1 MNNLM
6 ANGNFIKWSKN
17 EMDFYET
24 VNTFSGNKKR
34 SDKIFELMNLY
45 LDIDFKLSR
54 VKVDVDDEKQIYN
67 YIDLL
72 VARCREIK
80 IPDPSQ
86 INFSGNGLHVF
97 WIVDKVNKFNDAG
110 KELFGSN
117 AKECKKFY
125 LNLENELVKNFEDL
139 GADNNAKDLSRV
151 LRIVGTSN
159 SKNGKICKSIYLDD
173 KSYKLEEFAHLL
185 KYNYDEYLEFKN
197 QPTTSSQLELA
208 KNLDIKVSD
217 KKLIAH
223 KQIAKAIQSLQ
234 VNDKGICKN
243 EKSNKKDYVLNYLT
257 NYYTLGYFK
266 RGKGITNNYIYYL
279 GVGCKR
285 VGISNLDNVF
295 DKCKSKL
302 KLQECECNEM
312 YNTLVSGY
320 METGNALKVS
330 YKKLNEKLKV
340 EEDVLDQLK
349 QPKSAR
355 KRVTKQ
361 MLVKVYR
368 KIESNRVYR
377 FYSCRQLAKRFNIS
391 KSKANEI
398 LNEIKSHKWVSIKF
412 SNSLKPTFKTTISKE
427 IDIIYNIC
435 GGSYIILDGIRNK
448 E

>member
-6 ANGNFIKWSKN
+6 ANGNFIKWNKDN
-17 EMDFYET
+17 KDFYET

-45 LDIDFKLSR
+45 LDIDFKLSK
-54 VKVDVDDEKQIYN
+54 VKVDIDDENQIYN

-72 VARCREIK
+72 VGRCRDLK

-86 INFSGNGLHVF
+86 INFSGNGLHVYWF
-97 WIVDKVNKFNDAG
+97 VDKVNKFNDEG

-117 AKECKKFY
+117 GKECKKFY
-125 LNLENELVKNFEDL
+125 LNLENELVKNFKDL

-151 LRIVGTSN
+151 LRVVGTPN
-159 SKNGKICKSIYLDD
+159 SKNGKVCKSIYLDD
-173 KSYKLEEFAHLL
+173 NSYKLEEFSHLL
-185 KYNYDEYLEFKN
+185 KYNYDEYQEFIN
-197 QPTTSSQLELA
+197 QPATDKQLELA
-208 KNLDIKVSD
+208 KELNIKVSN

-223 KQIAKAIQSLQ
+223 KQIAKAIQNLK
-234 VNDKGICKN
+234 VYDKGICKN
-243 EKSNKKDYVLNYLT
+243 VKTNKKDYVLNYLT
-257 NYYTLGYFK
+257 NYYTQGYFK
-266 RGKGITNNYIYYL
+266 RGKGITNNYMYYL
-279 GVGCKR
+279 GIGCKR
-285 VGISNLDNVF
+285 AGISNLDNVF
-295 DKCKSKL
+295 DKCKLKL
-302 KLQECECNEM
+302 KLKECECNEM

-349 QPKSAR
+349 QVKATR

-398 LNEIKSHKWVSIKF
+398 LNQIKDRKWVSIKF
-412 SNSLKPTFKTTISKE
+412 SNSLKPLLETTISKE

-435 GGSYIILDGIRNK
+435 GGSYSILDSIRNK